1 MDLKAIYQAKN
12 NDKDKIIEDK
22 IQLVS
27 FIIGVE
33 EFGID
38 ILNVQEIIKLIHI
51 TRVPNAPDYVAGVI
65 NLRGKVIPVIDM
77 RKRMEMEAKE
87 FDADMRIIVIEVN
100 KTVVGFIVDSVNE
113 VIRINK
119 STLEETPKSYN
130 SKVFE
135 FVNNIAK
142 LDDRLIIIIDLE
154 KLISDNN

>member
-12 NDKDKIIEDK
+12 SDKDKIIEDK

-77 RKRMEMEAKE
+77 RKRMEMDAKE

-154 KLISDNN
+154 KLITDNN